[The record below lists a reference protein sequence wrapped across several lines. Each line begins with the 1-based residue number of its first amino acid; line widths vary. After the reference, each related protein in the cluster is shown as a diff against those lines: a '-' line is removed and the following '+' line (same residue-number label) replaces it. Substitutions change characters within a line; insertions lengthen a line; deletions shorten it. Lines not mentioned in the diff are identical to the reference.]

1 MPAPTIRLDYFDG
14 TNWVQ
19 ALTHAGT
26 NAVLRANIEKK
37 LDAASTAELILSN
50 KSKNYSSTTT
60 SKSASDSSQ
69 GKLSGI
75 FTELLDCRLR
85 DEETGTMLF
94 RGRVIEEQNQYNLQ
108 SGSTIR
114 ILLREILSELSDY
127 PLDHIPASLYSI
139 DIESSGQT
147 PDTTK
152 KSGVIQKILSAVSG
166 NFDTDDTSKFEASQV
181 AFTANEQ
188 LTGDTNSSGK
198 NILDLSK
205 AGKGQLLRTIHNIA
219 MSEPHAS
226 TNNKHFGYDYYVD
239 PNFTSLATTHN
250 PSVDF
255 NYFMRATRPG
265 AGGSTTSDPTK
276 YGLTVEYPSSGWGGQ
291 NNFRKAM
298 LSDCDFDSTTSVLYT
313 SVITHYT
320 ETNSADSG
328 ANSQFEATETFEL
341 FPGTITGN
349 LKWSGNRLSYIN
361 DSASTNPLLLYR
373 ANPTTAI
380 NMSGN
385 IDASA
390 TALIVDSVTDF
401 VVGQIITVDSE
412 KMTITAINTSTNT
425 FTITRASSSTSA
437 AGHDDDATV
446 TGTVV
451 NPCATL
457 HYQSGTG
464 SSQYVLL
471 ANVYDEATTLQF
483 TNETGQDFDPFP
495 TLSSSVRFFLKAGT
509 AASGTAS
516 TAINMAGNLGSGH
529 GDTSVVVD
537 DASVFTLN
545 QIITIE
551 SEQMLVTGISSNTL
565 TVDRGSASESGY
577 NGTTRAGHN
586 DDVAVVGFYIDATP
600 STARRKNKLS
610 YSKPFRLQSQTN
622 IARDSVRNEVLNV
635 LDTTSTGQITR
646 ARFGTVRYPYVT
658 LEAAAAKVSRSSNVI
673 TYASASFTPA
683 DGSTAIN
690 NPLTFGVKVGMAIAE
705 LNSAGTAVTRY
716 SYVSAVSTTTVTY
729 GASDT
734 DTSDGTAL
742 DTSNPIAIYL
752 PVEPGHT
759 LRVKNK
765 LWAKDYNVLLNN
777 IKYEVN
783 NGYITCYMSGY
794 GLDVNDAGVP
804 ITLPSTKTIDVDFP
818 TQVLPGGTSWAI
830 VGGYMAGGHTSTAAD
845 NYKTVK
851 VVSDTGASTVTV
863 ITHPDGKSYV
873 LKTGNYDV
881 SGSGNTA
888 NEWHTLFLRP
898 LSAQTVSSAPLTN
911 DHQALQVVASA
922 RSTGSDTLYSDIE
935 DPKGDIV
942 LGRAKTNLAVG
953 DLSSVESTDANYI
966 GNASLELFSHVGT
979 MPKDSDMVVGG
990 TSGTNVIRV
999 NSAGL
1004 QAFQTVSG
1012 TQVRAIDINN
1022 SAVPRITV
1030 GDTELPQNTVQ
1041 VSTNGILFSN
1051 PAQAATRLN
1060 ESGTVSTTD
1069 GTLTVVDGSKFEA
1082 GDVVQIATSGTTYG
1096 SDPDVHEQIYVVSV
1110 SSNDLTVTRG
1120 FNETTAVTYASNA
1133 FVRGV
1138 TGHNEATA
1146 IPNTTLHFD
1155 HNLSAMA
1162 VPTFRDWNGSA
1173 FEQARTALNAD
1184 INASVTTI
1192 SVNSVSGFR
1201 IGHYILVNG
1210 AEQMLITGINVSDND
1225 MTVTRAQSGTSGASA
1240 DSGDDVSLV
1249 HNVYGSGT
1257 TSIFRY
1263 PSVSAATYHQDAM
1276 YQSGNNLGIGR
1287 WIIVHDGGNITWD
1300 EIPKHTSTANF
1311 ETLQIASRV
1320 MFNNLALQ
1328 APRFYGSSWGTG
1340 TSGSPTHPTY
1350 TFSTDLDTGIYQ
1362 NADSQID
1369 FSVAG
1374 SHKGT
1379 FNSDGFTVTGD
1390 LTVTGAFET
1399 DIGGTSSGGTVLLNE
1414 NFSATDN
1421 TLTLKDYTTTLSST
1435 GKKVGLGSSIKQGDL
1450 LQLMMPGIAQGNP
1463 HELMTVISKTNDT
1476 TFVVQ
1481 RPNGAVSTTID
1492 NESSTATYAADATAI
1507 RVSNLSNGSGAT
1519 WVSIKPYQVLSVSGT
1534 DEQLLITAVNTGTK
1548 VLTVSRGYNNT
1559 TAAGIPDGT
1568 SVSVSRTGGFTN
1580 RHTGGT
1586 GLPLGTTTISEDLDN
1601 SETGVD
1607 VASASNIAALNH
1619 IQIGTEIMR
1628 VNSISSN
1635 TLTVTRGHQSTT
1647 ATTHSNGATVTV
1659 LDVEVDYGRKV
1670 NVGIISAFDH
1680 APMADNSTVSLN
1692 PTDYAGGAD
1701 IVSIDK
1707 LYKGAARPSHTF
1719 KDDVASGMW
1728 LSRPNTGNQLHL
1740 SVSDL
1745 TYISMGDGTTVGSNH
1760 AGDSIWIGKNDKCIN
1775 ANGNT
1780 NTLIHSYFHG
1790 NITPD
1795 IDRAGDSGSFSHDHL
1810 LGTTALPWY
1819 GGAVVNA
1826 LSETSDVRQKEN
1838 IVNLTTGL
1846 DIINSLTPI
1855 QYNKIGQTN
1864 VEFGFSAQDVKTQ
1877 MLKLGYSE
1885 NISLYVEETQRMK
1898 DGQPTNDESAEEQT
1912 FWSLKYTELI
1922 GPLVAAIK
1930 ELKAEIDKLKNG

>member
-26 NAVLRANIEKK
+26 NAVLRANIDKK

-60 SKSASDSSQ
+60 SKSASNSSQ
-69 GKLSGI
+69 GKLTGI

-152 KSGVIQKILSAVSG
+152 KSGVIQKILSAVSN

-219 MSEPHAS
+219 MSERHAS

-255 NYFMRATRPG
+255 NYFLRGTRPG

-328 ANSQFEATETFEL
+328 ANAQFEATETFEL

-349 LKWSGNRLSYIN
+349 LKWSGNRLSYVN

-380 NMSGN
+380 NMGSNLGN
-385 IDASA
+385 NAS
-390 TALIVDSVTDF
+390 TDTSVVVDSVTDF
-401 VVGQIITVDSE
+401 VVGQTITVDSE
-412 KMTITAINTSTNT
+412 QMLITAINTSTNT
-425 FTITRASSSTSA
+425 FTVTRQYNSTSVA
-437 AGHDDDATV
+437 THNDDATV
-446 TGTVV
+446 TGTVA

-495 TLSSSVRFFLKAGT
+495 TSSSSVRFFLKAGT

-551 SEQMLVTGISSNTL
+551 SEQMLVTGISGNTL

-600 STARRKNKLS
+600 STARRKNQLS

-635 LDTTSTGQITR
+635 LDTTSAGQITR

-673 TYASASFTPA
+673 TYASESFTPA

-690 NPLTFGVKVGMAIAE
+690 NPLTFGVKVGMSIAE

-759 LRVKNK
+759 VKVKNK

-783 NGYITCYMSGY
+783 NGYITCYMTGY

-804 ITLPSTKTIDVDFP
+804 ITLPSTKTVDVDFP

-830 VGGYMAGGHTSTAAD
+830 VGGYIAGGHTSTEAD

-898 LSAQTVSSAPLTN
+898 LATQTVSSAPLTN

-953 DLSSVESTDANYI
+953 DLSSVESTDTNYI

-1022 SAVPRITV
+1022 STVPRITV

-1041 VSTNGILFSN
+1041 ISTNGILFSN

-1082 GDVVQIATSGTTYG
+1082 GDVIQIATSGTTYG
-1096 SDPDVHEQIYVVSV
+1096 ADPDVHEQIYIS
-1110 SSNDLTVTRG
+1110 SKNSNDLTVTRG
-1120 FNETTAVTYASNA
+1120 FNETTPVTYASNA
-1133 FVRGV
+1133 YVRGV

-1162 VPTFRDWNGSA
+1162 VPTFRDWDGSGL
-1173 FEQARTALNAD
+1173 EQARTALNAD
-1184 INASVTTI
+1184 INASVETI

-1210 AEQMLITGINVSDND
+1210 AEQMLITGIDVSAND
-1225 MTVTRAQSGTSGASA
+1225 MTVTREQNGTSGASA
-1240 DSGDDVSLV
+1240 SSGDDVSLV

-1263 PSVSAATYHQDAM
+1263 PSVGAATYHQDSM
-1276 YQSGNNLGIGR
+1276 YESGNNLGVGR
-1287 WIIVHDGGNITWD
+1287 WLIVHDGGNITWD

-1320 MFNNLALQ
+1320 MFNNLAVQ
-1328 APRFYGSSWGTG
+1328 APRFYGSSWDKGA
-1340 TSGSPTHPTY
+1340 SGSQNHPTY

-1362 NADSQID
+1362 EDEDSFSFTAGGTKMVTID
-1369 FSVAG
+1369 A
-1374 SHKGT
+1374 T
-1379 FNSDGFTVTGD
+1379 DFTVHGN
-1390 LTVTGAFET
+1390 LNHAGVGKWY
-1399 DIGGTSSGGTVLLNE
+1399 GGHLLLNE
-1414 NFSATDN
+1414 A
-1421 TLTLKDYTTTLSST
+1421 
-1435 GKKVGLGSSIKQGDL
+1435 
-1450 LQLMMPGIAQGNP
+1450 
-1463 HELMTVISKTNDT
+1463 
-1476 TFVVQ
+1476 
-1481 RPNGAVSTTID
+1481 
-1492 NESSTATYAADATAI
+1492 
-1507 RVSNLSNGSGAT
+1507 
-1519 WVSIKPYQVLSVSGT
+1519 
-1534 DEQLLITAVNTGTK
+1534 
-1548 VLTVSRGYNNT
+1548 
-1559 TAAGIPDGT
+1559 
-1568 SVSVSRTGGFTN
+1568 
-1580 RHTGGT
+1580 
-1586 GLPLGTTTISEDLDN
+1586 LDN
-1601 SETGVD
+1601 SETSIDLKDAPTDLYNTTPTILLTGDIMHIGSELLYIGSRSNDTVTVSNVYTSTNRQYNRWGELASATTHAD
-1607 VASASNIAALNH
+1607 EAEVFVGRKAYVGYIHGLPLANVTDWGNPGGASSIYPTYSFEAFTKTGMFMHSDGNLAFSTSASN
-1619 IQIGTEIMR
+1619 
-1628 VNSISSN
+1628 
-1635 TLTVTRGHQSTT
+1635 
-1647 ATTHSNGATVTV
+1647 
-1659 LDVEVDYGRKV
+1659 
-1670 NVGIISAFDH
+1670 
-1680 APMADNSTVSLN
+1680 
-1692 PTDYAGGAD
+1692 
-1701 IVSIDK
+1701 
-1707 LYKGAARPSHTF
+1707 
-1719 KDDVASGMW
+1719 
-1728 LSRPNTGNQLHL
+1728 
-1740 SVSDL
+1740 
-1745 TYISMGDGTTVGSNH
+1745 
-1760 AGDSIWIGKNDKCIN
+1760 GDSKEVMRFTADPVIRIFAPISILGNVVPRVDH
-1775 ANGNT
+1775 NG
-1780 NTLIHSYFHG
+1780 TLQNY
-1790 NITPD
+1790 T
-1795 IDRAGDSGSFSHDHL
+1795 
-1810 LGTTALPWY
+1810 LGTTSLRFY
-1819 GGAVVNA
+1819 GCHLQTNVTV
-1826 LSETSDVRQKEN
+1826 SSDIREKEN
-1838 IVNLTTGL
+1838 VTPITNGL

-1855 QYNKIGQTN
+1855 KYNKIGQN
-1864 VEFGFSAQDVKTQ
+1864 VVELGFSAQDVKSQ
-1877 MLKLGYSE
+1877 LLSLGFDDTIAMYDETVDYVDE
-1885 NISLYVEETQRMK
+1885 NGMPSDEATDTTK
-1898 DGQPTNDESAEEQT
+1898 DY
-1912 FWSLKYTELI
+1912 WSLRYEQVI
-1922 GPLVAAIK
+1922 APLVAAVK